1 MNKPAH
7 QKPKRLAA
15 SKKTS
20 IFIRGKDGKFSAALL
35 NADVV
40 VERHATK
47 SLASS
52 ALSQTGAVKAHAAR
66 APHLS
71 NIERELAE
79 LRKVV
84 AALAVRSVAHEEK
97 AADIDAVSITILDA
111 DTAYQMLDSPPEPT
125 EALRNL
131 LALR

>member
-1 MNKPAH
+1 MNKPAQ
-7 QKPKRLAA
+7 QKLTRLAA
-15 SKKTS
+15 GKKKS
-20 IFIRGKDGKFSAALL
+20 ITVRSKDGRISAALL

-40 VERHATK
+40 VERHASK

-52 ALSQTGAVKAHAAR
+52 ALSQSGAVKSHSAR

-71 NIERELAE
+71 NIEREIAE

-97 AADIDAVSITILDA
+97 AADFDVEDITVLDA
-111 DTAYQMLDSPPEPT
+111 DTAYQLLDHPPEPT

>member
-7 QKPKRLAA
+7 QKPARLAA

-20 IFIRGKDGKFSAALL
+20 IFVRGKDGRISAALL

-52 ALSQTGAVKAHAAR
+52 ALSQAGSVKTHSAR

-97 AADIDAVSITILDA
+97 AADFDVVSITVLDA
-111 DTAYQMLDSPPEPT
+111 DTAYQLLDSPPEPT

-131 LALR
+131 IALR